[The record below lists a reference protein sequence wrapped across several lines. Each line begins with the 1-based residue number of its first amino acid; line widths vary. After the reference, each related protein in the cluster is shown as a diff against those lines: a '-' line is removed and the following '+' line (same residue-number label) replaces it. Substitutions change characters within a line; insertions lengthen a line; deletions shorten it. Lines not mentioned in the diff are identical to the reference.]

1 MKQTTIKDIAQRC
14 GVSAATVS
22 YVLNDKKQQSISQAV
37 KERVIACATELGYV
51 ANNAAKVLRKFQSN
65 CIAIAVEK
73 DIGTS
78 RINLVLQGIRDELDK
93 NNYNIMLCSSAV
105 KQDLPAYPDY
115 IVQALERRADGV
127 IYIGKDNVG
136 PSKEAEKLLIDQ
148 QIPFVAYDCGLGDE
162 VPFST
167 LELDYE
173 KSSFEMIGRL
183 FSMGI
188 RKILYIRP
196 EIQNYQE
203 ELREKGVRRGTELY
217 PGMSLCILT
226 APLNSGN
233 LYQPNLGF
241 NQTEDI
247 YIFRRLYS
255 YMVERLSTALQGF
268 SSNDCVLLSWG
279 SFINPVYEGLRTN
292 RQEVRLATLSD
303 VFISPALQV
312 NILTCRFLGYDI
324 GRECA
329 TLLLEN
335 LREPR
340 RISHKKLTMP
350 ISWFEHF

>member
-1 MKQTTIKDIAQRC
+1 MKQTTIKDIAERC

-51 ANNAAKVLRKFQSN
+51 ANNAAKVLRKLQSN
-65 CIAIAVEK
+65 CIAVAMEK
-73 DIGTS
+73 DIGT
-78 RINLVLQGIRDELDK
+78 RRFNLVLQGIRDELDK
-93 NNYNIMLCSSAV
+93 HNYNIMLCSASV
-105 KQDLPAYPDY
+105 KQELPAYPDY
-115 IVQALERRADGV
+115 IVQALERRVDGV

-136 PSKEAEKLLIDQ
+136 PGKEATKLVTDQ
-148 QIPFVAYDCGLGDE
+148 QIPFVAYDCGLGE
-162 VPFST
+162 EAPFST

-173 KSSFEMIGRL
+173 KCSFEMVGRL

-203 ELREKGVRRGTELY
+203 KLREQGVRRGTELY
-217 PGMSLCILT
+217 PGMSLRILE

-233 LYQPNLGF
+233 LYQPNMGF

-247 YIFRRLYS
+247 YIFRQLYS
-255 YMVERLSTALQGF
+255 YMVEHLATALHGF
-268 SSNDCVLLSWG
+268 SSDDCVLLSWG

-329 TLLLEN
+329 LLLLESLKQPKSVN
-335 LREPR
+335 
-340 RISHKKLTMP
+340 HMKLTMP